1 MVNYKSRNDELGGS
15 VVGGDSVGGAL
26 KILETMKLDKSEKP
40 KLLGGSLFG
49 KLEKLLSGGAKP
61 HGSVVEHLI
70 DELTPKHFNMIR
82 QHARSI
88 LHGKM
93 SMEDVNLG
101 AVRDIASAKYPQH
114 LIDMIIN
121 DYHLGGDMSGG
132 SFLHTLKKI
141 GNGIISVGKVV
152 APLAPLIL

>member
-114 LIDMIIN
+114 LIDMIVN

-152 APLAPLIL
+152 APFAPLLL